1 MQVLLKS
8 DGYPTYHLANVIDD
22 HAMQISHVL
31 RGEEWISST
40 SKHLMLYKAFNWDP
54 PSYYHLPLLINTD
67 KSKLSKRQN
76 DLNIEHLISS
86 GYLPQALV
94 NFVAFLGWT
103 PADNTQHYSTIHQ
116 LAGAFDTSHLH
127 KSPGVVDMNKLIW
140 FGKKQMHDIDVADR
154 RGVDYAIL
162 YVQNDIAKRIEL
174 GTLPVN
180 SKLLTRTRIERCV
193 VACKT
198 SSTTLAD
205 VCKTSYLWA
214 PPDLSADEAVKLKQT
229 VRSVPGV
236 H

>member
-1 MQVLLKS
+1 
-8 DGYPTYHLANVIDD
+8 
-22 HAMQISHVL
+22 
-31 RGEEWISST
+31 
-40 SKHLMLYKAFNWDP
+40 
-54 PSYYHLPLLINTD
+54 
-67 KSKLSKRQN
+67 
-76 DLNIEHLISS
+76 
-86 GYLPQALV
+86 
-94 NFVAFLGWT
+94 
-103 PADNTQHYSTIHQ
+103 
-116 LAGAFDTSHLH
+116 
-127 KSPGVVDMNKLIW
+127 MNKLIW